1 MAEITRLKSAVNFLK
16 GTQAQYNALTSAQ
29 RNENTFYYLSD
40 VNELYLGTIKL
51 SNLADAEDA
60 MTKAGINEQEITK
73 IKATL
78 STLTGDGTSDSIQG
92 MIDTATSDIN
102 SKIGDLANLT
112 TDAKNNLVA
121 AINEAEADA
130 KKALSGSVV
139 SVTKASV
146 AQDGYSAT
154 YYVTQNGVDVG
165 VPINIPKDL
174 VVSAGEVVKNPSGQT
189 AGTYIVL
196 TIANK
201 ENSKLYINVEDLVDI
216 YTGGDSTYI
225 TTSVNSNNQLLATL
239 KSGSIDETALAD
251 SAVTTN
257 KIKKANV
264 TKDKLESSVQT
275 SLDYADV
282 AIKGITTGTNS
293 SGASTITYTN
303 VKGGETTVE
312 LAGLGDLAYVNKKTI
327 DDQISSTEKTLKG
340 LIDANTNAIDTNA
353 TDITALDGKVDSQK
367 TTLEAAISAA
377 ETDANSYTDTAISNA
392 AGNYATAAQGKK
404 ADSAVQPGN
413 ITSGS
418 TEGTIKVNSTE
429 VAVTGLQDAAY
440 TTVKELTATATDLA
454 NAAKTEAIASANQYT
469 EDALNTCLVW
479 GSIA

>member
-1 MAEITRLKSAVNFLK
+1 
-16 GTQAQYNALTSAQ
+16 
-29 RNENTFYYLSD
+29 
-40 VNELYLGTIKL
+40 
-51 SNLADAEDA
+51 
-60 MTKAGINEQEITK
+60 
-73 IKATL
+73 
-78 STLTGDGTSDSIQG
+78 

-112 TDAKNNLVA
+112 TDSKNNLVA
-121 AINEAEADA
+121 AVNAANDKA
-130 KKALSGSVV
+130 KKALNESVV
-139 SVTKASV
+139 SVTKSNV

-154 YYVTQNGVDVG
+154 YYVTQNGIDVG
-165 VPINIPKDL
+165 DPINIPKDL

-327 DDQISSTEKTLKG
+327 DDQISSTEKTLKN

-367 TTLEAAISAA
+367 TTLEAAINAA

-454 NAAKTEAIASANQYT
+454 NTAKTEAIASANQYT